1 MWLTLRQRIR
11 VAPALALV
19 AGFAFGTAPWPLS
32 PAASADGRG
41 PPDAVRAGPRRDTP
55 PPADLLAL
63 RGFDAVSYFLPGGPT
78 SGRAAFELSW
88 RGRVWRFASAAN
100 REAFRRDPETYAPR
114 LGGYD
119 PVGMVEGRLV
129 DADPLVFALIGE
141 RLYLFR
147 DPERRALAGPDLARR
162 AEARWPDLRALTEA
176 TAPD

>member
-1 MWLTLRQRIR
+1 M
-11 VAPALALV
+11 PA
-19 AGFAFGTAPWPLS
+19 
-32 PAASADGRG
+32 
-41 PPDAVRAGPRRDTP
+41 
-55 PPADLLAL
+55 ADLLAL

-78 SGRAAFELSW
+78 SGRAAYELSW

-147 DPERRALAGPDLARR
+147 DPERRALAGPDLAGR
-162 AEARWPDLRALTEA
+162 AEARWPDLRTLTEA